1 MKKKDRKE
9 LSNNIME
16 LDMMLNVL
24 FEIPEVS
31 KVATAH
37 LTFARNQLYKDL
49 LDHSPELKELD
60 QALKNA
66 VK

>member
-1 MKKKDRKE
+1 MKKEDRKE
-9 LSNNIME
+9 LSNSILE

-37 LTFARNQLYKDL
+37 LTFAKNQLYKDL
-49 LDHSPELKELD
+49 LDNNPDLKQLD
-60 QALKNA
+60 QEFNK
-66 VK
+66 